1 MKQYSVFYG
10 ATVPWQRQEFSN
22 YAHAAAFIKQQL
34 DAGVPVRSVS
44 KEHCDDEEQRDGL

>member
-10 ATVPWQRQEFSN
+10 ATAPYQQREFSN
-22 YAHAAAFIKQQL
+22 YTRAAAFIKQQL

-44 KEHCDDEEQRDGL
+44 KEHRDGL